1 MPTMPSASAIVAVG
15 LVASQTDT
23 DSAEFSANHLF
34 YALRLIGAL
43 LVATV
48 VPLLIDRRARRSSR
62 VSQ

>member
-1 MPTMPSASAIVAVG
+1 MLSASALVAVG
-15 LVASQTDT
+15 LAATQTDT
-23 DSAEFSANHLF
+23 DSTEFSANHLL

-62 VSQ
+62 ISQ

>member
-1 MPTMPSASAIVAVG
+1 MPTIPTASAIVAVG
-15 LVASQTDT
+15 LVVSQTDT
-23 DSAEFSANHLF
+23 GSAEFSNNHLF

-62 VSQ
+62 ITQ